1 MLAESPR
8 QPLENTALSKMKSAI
23 GGRLSDMDLRL
34 LRVFRE
40 VVRAGGLAPAEV
52 ALNIS
57 RSTISTH
64 LSDLEARLGM
74 QLCLR
79 SRGRADFKLTPE
91 GESLYQAIEE
101 LDGHL
106 EAFKSQV
113 NAIQSQLTGSLRI
126 VLPDDVLEIPQLDLP
141 STIARIKGKAPQ
153 LELNV
158 QLAAPQELEL
168 EILAGRADVGINPLH
183 SRRPGLDYQP
193 LFHHQ
198 SLLYCAR
205 SHTLADDKPVS
216 EELLTL
222 QELAAPSHAVLSG
235 AAHLY
240 RLFPRKSTANH
251 MAARLAMI
259 LSGQFVGF
267 LPEYLA
273 ERYVQRGEL
282 VALHP
287 ERFRYQIQNA
297 ATFKRSA
304 AEHPAI
310 RLFLESIIVRG

>member
-1 MLAESPR
+1 MSG
-8 QPLENTALSKMKSAI
+8 KSAL
-23 GGRLSDMDLRL
+23 GGRVSDMDLRL

-57 RSTISTH
+57 RSTISLH

-79 SRGRADFKLTPE
+79 SRGRSDFKLTPE
-91 GESLYQAIEE
+91 GEALYQAIGD

-106 EAFKSQV
+106 AAFKSQV

-126 VLPDDVLEIPQLDLP
+126 VMPDDALEMPQLDLP
-141 STIARIKGKAPQ
+141 TTIARLRQRAPQ
-153 LELNV
+153 LQLDV

-183 SRRPGLDYQP
+183 SHRPGLEYQP
-193 LFHHQ
+193 LFQHQ
-198 SLLYCAR
+198 SRLYCGR
-205 SHTLADDKPVS
+205 QHPLASTPEVS
-216 EELLTL
+216 EELLTE

-240 RLFPRKSTANH
+240 RLFTRKSTANH
-251 MAARLAMI
+251 MAARLAML
-259 LSGQFVGF
+259 LSGRFVGF

-273 ERYVQRGEL
+273 ERYVGSGQL
-282 VALHP
+282 VALCP
-287 ERFRYQIQNA
+287 ERFHYQIQNA
-297 ATFKRSA
+297 ATYKRSA
-304 AEHPAI
+304 AEHPAVQ
-310 RLFLESIIVRG
+310 LFLKALIIHP

>member
-1 MLAESPR
+1 M
-8 QPLENTALSKMKSAI
+8 SKPKSALT
-23 GGRLSDMDLRL
+23 GRLTDMDLRL

-57 RSTISTH
+57 RSTISVH
-64 LSDLEARLGM
+64 LSDLEVRLGM

-79 SRGRADFKLTPE
+79 SRGRADFKLTQE
-91 GESLYQAIEE
+91 GEALFQAINE

-106 EAFKSQV
+106 DNFKSQV

-141 STIARIKGKAPQ
+141 ATIARIRDQAPQ
-153 LELNV
+153 LQLDL

-183 SRRPGLDYQP
+183 SHRPGLDYQP

-198 SLLYCAR
+198 SLLYCGGQ
-205 SHTLADDKPVS
+205 HPLAGAKGVS
-216 EELLTL
+216 EELLTQ

-240 RLFPRKSTANH
+240 RLFPHKSTANH
-251 MAARLAMI
+251 MASRLAMI
-259 LSGQFVGF
+259 LSGKFVGF

-273 ERYVQRGEL
+273 ERYVQTGEL

-304 AEHPAI
+304 AEHPAV
-310 RLFLESIIVRG
+310 RLFLKAIVIRE

>member
-1 MLAESPR
+1 MTNPK
-8 QPLENTALSKMKSAI
+8 TALS
-23 GGRLSDMDLRL
+23 GRLTDMDLRL

-40 VVRAGGLAPAEV
+40 IVRAGGLAPAEV

-79 SRGRADFKLTPE
+79 SRGRADFKLTQE
-91 GESLYQAIEE
+91 GEALYRAIEE

-113 NAIQSQLTGSLRI
+113 NAIQSSLTGLLRV

-141 STIARIKGKAPQ
+141 ATIARLKATAPQ
-153 LELNV
+153 LELDV

-168 EILAGRADVGINPLH
+168 EILAGRADIGINPLH
-183 SRRPGLDYQP
+183 SRRPGLDYRP
-193 LFHHQ
+193 LFQHQ
-198 SLLYCAR
+198 SLLYR
-205 SHTLADDKPVS
+205 GRHHSLADTPDVS
-216 EELLTL
+216 EELLTQ
-222 QELAAPSHAVLSG
+222 QELAAPSHAVFSG

-240 RLFPRKSTANH
+240 RLFPKKSTANH

-273 ERYVQRGEL
+273 GRYVQSGEL
-282 VALHP
+282 VALCP
-287 ERFRYQIQNA
+287 ERFRYRIQNA

-304 AEHPAI
+304 GEHPAVQ
-310 RLFLESIIVRG
+310 LFLESLFD

>member
-1 MLAESPR
+1 MSG
-8 QPLENTALSKMKSAI
+8 KSAL
-23 GGRLSDMDLRL
+23 GGRMSDMDLRL

-57 RSTISTH
+57 RSTISLH

-79 SRGRADFKLTPE
+79 SRGRSDFKLTPE
-91 GESLYQAIEE
+91 GEALYQAIND

-106 EAFKSQV
+106 AAFKSQV

-126 VLPDDVLEIPQLDLP
+126 VLPDDVLEMPQLDLP
-141 STIARIKGKAPQ
+141 ATIARLRERAPQ
-153 LELNV
+153 LQLDV

-183 SRRPGLDYQP
+183 SHRPGLEYKP
-193 LFHHQ
+193 LFLHQ
-198 SLLYCAR
+198 SRLYCG
-205 SHTLADDKPVS
+205 SQHLLANEAEVS
-216 EELLTL
+216 EELLTE

-240 RLFPRKSTANH
+240 RLFPYKSTANH
-251 MAARLAMI
+251 MAARLAML
-259 LSGQFVGF
+259 LSGKFVGF

-273 ERYVQRGEL
+273 QRYVDTGQL
-282 VALHP
+282 VVLCP
-287 ERFRYQIQNA
+287 NRFHYQIQNA

-304 AEHPAI
+304 AEHPAVQ
-310 RLFLESIIVRG
+310 LFLKALVITP

>member
-1 MLAESPR
+1 M
-8 QPLENTALSKMKSAI
+8 SKAKKTSKSAL

-40 VVRAGGLAPAEV
+40 VVRAGGLAAAEV

-57 RSTISTH
+57 RSTISVH
-64 LSDLEARLGM
+64 LSDLESRLGM
-74 QLCLR
+74 PLCLR

-91 GESLYQAIEE
+91 GEAVYRAIIE
-101 LDGHL
+101 LDSHL
-106 EAFKSQV
+106 DAFRSQV
-113 NAIQSQLTGSLRI
+113 NAIQSSLTGSLRI

-141 STIARIKGKAPQ
+141 ATLARIRQQAPELQ
-153 LELNV
+153 LDL
-158 QLAAPQELEL
+158 QLADPQELEL

-183 SRRPGLDYQP
+183 SHRPGLQYRP

-198 SLLYCAR
+198 SLLYC
-205 SHTLADDKPVS
+205 SQQHPLAAAEEVS
-216 EELLTL
+216 EESLTK

-273 ERYVQRGEL
+273 EDYVQRGQL
-282 VALHP
+282 MALRP
-287 ERFRYQIQNA
+287 ERFRYRIENA

-304 AEHPAI
+304 AEHPAV
-310 RLFLESIIVRG
+310 RLFLESLEINK

>member
-1 MLAESPR
+1 MGK
-8 QPLENTALSKMKSAI
+8 TKSAL
-23 GGRLSDMDLRL
+23 GGRLSDIDLRL

-52 ALNIS
+52 ALNIG
-57 RSTISTH
+57 RSTISVH
-64 LSDLEARLGM
+64 ISDLEARLGM

-91 GESLYQAIEE
+91 GEQLFEAILE

-113 NAIQSQLTGSLRI
+113 NAIQSHLTGNLRL
-126 VLPDDVLEIPQLDLP
+126 VMPDDVLEIPQLDLP
-141 STIARIKGKAPQ
+141 ATIAHLRQQAPQ
-153 LELNV
+153 LHLEV

-183 SRRPGLDYQP
+183 TRRPGLEYQP

-198 SLLYCAR
+198 STLYCGAQ
-205 SHTLADDKPVS
+205 HPCAQADQVS
-216 EELLTL
+216 EELLTQ

-240 RLFPRKSTANH
+240 RLFPNRSTANH

-259 LSGQFVGF
+259 LSGCFVGF
-267 LPEYLA
+267 LPNYLA
-273 ERYVQRGEL
+273 EKYVACGKL
-282 VALHP
+282 KPLLA
-287 ERFRYQIQNA
+287 ERFHYRIQNA
-297 ATFKRSA
+297 ATFKKNA
-304 AEHPAI
+304 ADHPAVQ
-310 RLFLESIIVRG
+310 LFLRALVIKN

>member
-1 MLAESPR
+1 M
-8 QPLENTALSKMKSAI
+8 SKTKSAL

-40 VVRAGGLAPAEV
+40 VVRAGGLAAAEV
-52 ALNIS
+52 SLNIG
-57 RSTISTH
+57 RSTISVH
-64 LSDLEARLGM
+64 ISDLETRLAM

-91 GESLYQAIEE
+91 GEALYQAILE

-106 EAFKSQV
+106 DTFRGQV
-113 NAIQSQLTGSLRI
+113 NAIQSQLTGTLRL
-126 VLPDDVLEIPQLDLP
+126 VMPDDVLEIPQLDLP
-141 STIARIKGKAPQ
+141 ATIARLRGQAPQ
-153 LELNV
+153 LHLEV

-183 SRRPGLDYQP
+183 SHRPGLKYQP
-193 LFHHQ
+193 LFQHQ
-198 SLLYCAR
+198 SMLYCGAN
-205 SHTLADDKPVS
+205 HPCAKPGQIS
-216 EELLTL
+216 EELLTQ

-240 RLFPRKSTANH
+240 RLFPNRSTANH

-259 LSGQFVGF
+259 LSGCFIGF

-273 ERYVQRGEL
+273 HNYVETNQL
-282 VALHP
+282 IPLLP
-287 ERFRYQIQNA
+287 EKFHYNIQNA
-297 ATFKRSA
+297 ATFNRSA

-310 RLFLESIIVRG
+310 KLFLEALLIRE

>member
-1 MLAESPR
+1 MSGK
-8 QPLENTALSKMKSAI
+8 TAL
-23 GGRLSDMDLRL
+23 GGRMTDMDLRL

-57 RSTISTH
+57 RSTISLH

-91 GESLYQAIEE
+91 GEALYQAIGE

-106 EAFKSQV
+106 AEFKSQV

-141 STIARIKGKAPQ
+141 ATLAHIRERAPQ
-153 LELNV
+153 LQLDV

-183 SRRPGLDYQP
+183 TRRPGLDYRP
-193 LFHHQ
+193 LFNHQ
-198 SLLYCAR
+198 SLLYCHR
-205 SHTLADDKPVS
+205 SHPLAAEPRVS
-216 EELLTL
+216 EELLTG

-235 AAHLY
+235 AAHFY
-240 RLFPRKSTANH
+240 RLFPNKSTANH

-259 LSGQFVGF
+259 QSGRFIGF
-267 LPEYLA
+267 LPSYLA
-273 ERYVQRGEL
+273 KRLQQDGDL
-282 VALHP
+282 IALRPDQFHY
-287 ERFRYQIQNA
+287 EIQNA
-297 ATFKRSA
+297 ATFKRTA
-304 AEHPAI
+304 ADHPAVQ
-310 RLFLESIIVRG
+310 LFLKALVVTG

>member
-1 MLAESPR
+1 MSNPK
-8 QPLENTALSKMKSAI
+8 TALS
-23 GGRLSDMDLRL
+23 GRLSDIDLRL

-91 GESLYQAIEE
+91 GEALFQAIGE

-113 NAIQSQLTGSLRI
+113 NAIQSSLTGNLRI

-141 STIARIKGKAPQ
+141 ATIARIHERAPQ
-153 LELNV
+153 LQLDL

-168 EILAGRADVGINPLH
+168 EILAGRADLGINPLH
-183 SRRPGLDYQP
+183 SRRPGLDYRP
-193 LFHHQ
+193 LFQHQ
-198 SLLYCAR
+198 SLLYCG
-205 SHTLADDKPVS
+205 SQHPLAGKREVS
-216 EELLTL
+216 EELLTQ

-240 RLFPRKSTANH
+240 RLFTNKSTANH

-273 ERYVQRGEL
+273 ERYVRDGKL
-282 VALHP
+282 VALSP
-287 ERFRYQIQNA
+287 ERFRYRIQNA

-304 AEHPAI
+304 AEHASV
-310 RLFLESIIVRG
+310 RLFLDSLVIGS

>member
-1 MLAESPR
+1 MSKTK
-8 QPLENTALSKMKSAI
+8 NAL

-52 ALNIS
+52 ALNIG
-57 RSTISTH
+57 RSTISVH
-64 LSDLEARLGM
+64 ISDLETRLGM

-91 GESLYQAIEE
+91 GEALYQAILD

-106 EAFKSQV
+106 DTFRSQV
-113 NAIQSQLTGSLRI
+113 NAIQSQLTGTLRL
-126 VLPDDVLEIPQLDLP
+126 VMPDDVLEIPQLDLP
-141 STIARIKGKAPQ
+141 ATIARLREQAPQ
-153 LELNV
+153 LHLEV

-183 SRRPGLDYQP
+183 SHRPGLEYQP
-193 LFHHQ
+193 LFRHQ
-198 SLLYCAR
+198 SILYCSAN
-205 SHTLADDKPVS
+205 HPCAKADQIS
-216 EELLTL
+216 EELLTE

-240 RLFPRKSTANH
+240 RLFPKRSTANH

-259 LSGQFVGF
+259 LSGCFIGF

-273 ERYVQRGEL
+273 HRYVETGVL
-282 VALHP
+282 VPLLP
-287 ERFRYQIQNA
+287 ERFYYSIQNA

-310 RLFLESIIVRG
+310 KLFLNALVVRK

>member
-1 MLAESPR
+1 MSKPK
-8 QPLENTALSKMKSAI
+8 TALS
-23 GGRLSDMDLRL
+23 GRLSDMDLRL

-74 QLCLR
+74 PLCLR
-79 SRGRADFKLTPE
+79 SRGRADFKLTRE
-91 GESLYQAIEE
+91 GEALFEAINE

-106 EAFKSQV
+106 DAFKSQV
-113 NAIQSQLTGSLRI
+113 NAIQSQLTGSLRV
-126 VLPDDVLEIPQLDLP
+126 VLPDDVLDIPQLDLP
-141 STIARIKGKAPQ
+141 ATIARIKQQAPQ
-153 LELNV
+153 LQLDL

-183 SRRPGLDYQP
+183 SRRPGLDYRP

-198 SLLYCAR
+198 SRLYCGR
-205 SHTLADDKPVS
+205 RHPLAGATEVS
-216 EELLTL
+216 EELLTQ

-251 MAARLAMI
+251 MAARLAML

-273 ERYVQRGEL
+273 ERHVQSGEL
-282 VALHP
+282 IALSP
-287 ERFRYQIQNA
+287 ERFHYRIQNA

-304 AEHPAI
+304 AEHAAV
-310 RLFLESIIVRG
+310 RLFLESLEIEN

>member
-1 MLAESPR
+1 MSVK
-8 QPLENTALSKMKSAI
+8 TAL
-23 GGRLSDMDLRL
+23 GGRVSDMDLRL

-57 RSTISTH
+57 RSTISLH
-64 LSDLEARLGM
+64 LSDLESRLGM

-79 SRGRADFKLTPE
+79 SRGRSDFKLTPE
-91 GESLYQAIEE
+91 GEALYQAISE

-106 EAFKSQV
+106 AAFRSQV

-126 VLPDDVLEIPQLDLP
+126 VLPDDVLEMPQLDLP
-141 STIARIKGKAPQ
+141 ATIARLRERAPQ
-153 LELNV
+153 LQLDV

-183 SRRPGLDYQP
+183 SHRPGLEYKP
-193 LFHHQ
+193 LFQHQ
-198 SLLYCAR
+198 SRLYCG
-205 SHTLADDKPVS
+205 SQHPLANKKEVS
-216 EELLTL
+216 EELLTE

-240 RLFPRKSTANH
+240 RLFPHKSTANH
-251 MAARLAMI
+251 MAARLAML
-259 LSGQFVGF
+259 LSGKFVGF

-273 ERYVQRGEL
+273 RRHEDTGQL
-282 VALHP
+282 VALRP
-287 ERFRYQIQNA
+287 DRFHYQIQNA

-304 AEHPAI
+304 ADHPAVQ
-310 RLFLESIIVRG
+310 LFLKALVVNS

>member
-1 MLAESPR
+1 MSNPK
-8 QPLENTALSKMKSAI
+8 TALS
-23 GGRLSDMDLRL
+23 GRLSDIDLRL

-64 LSDLEARLGM
+64 LSDLEGRLGM

-91 GESLYQAIEE
+91 GEALFEAINQ

-106 EAFKSQV
+106 QAFKSQV
-113 NAIQSQLTGSLRI
+113 NAIQSNLTGQLRI

-141 STIARIKGKAPQ
+141 ATLAKIRAQAPQ
-153 LELNV
+153 LQLDI

-183 SRRPGLDYQP
+183 SRRPGLDYRP
-193 LFHHQ
+193 LFQHQ
-198 SLLYCAR
+198 SLLYCGR
-205 SHTLADDKPVS
+205 SHPLAEQGEIS
-216 EELLTL
+216 EELLTQ

-240 RLFPRKSTANH
+240 RLFPNRSTANH
-251 MAARLAMI
+251 MAARLAML

-273 ERYVQRGEL
+273 GRYVQSGEL
-282 VALHP
+282 VVLRP
-287 ERFRYQIQNA
+287 ERFRYRIQNA

-304 AEHPAI
+304 EGHPAVG
-310 RLFLESIIVRG
+310 LFLESLVIKSEDDSI

>member
-1 MLAESPR
+1 MTKAR
-8 QPLENTALSKMKSAI
+8 NPLS
-23 GGRLSDMDLRL
+23 GRLGDMDLRL

-40 VVRAGGLAPAEV
+40 VVRAGGLAASEV
-52 ALNIS
+52 VLNIS
-57 RSTISTH
+57 RSTISVH

-91 GESLYQAIEE
+91 GEALYRAIEE

-106 EAFKSQV
+106 DAFKSQV
-113 NAIQSQLTGSLRI
+113 NAIQSSLTGSLRI

-141 STIARIKGKAPQ
+141 ASIARIRERAPQ
-153 LELNV
+153 LQLDL

-168 EILAGRADVGINPLH
+168 EILAGRADIGINPLH
-183 SRRPGLDYQP
+183 ARRPGLEYRP
-193 LFHHQ
+193 LFEHQ
-198 SLLYCAR
+198 SRLYAAGSHPCAR
-205 SHTLADDKPVS
+205 GRVS
-216 EELLTL
+216 EELLTQ

-240 RLFPRKSTANH
+240 RLFPKRSTANH

-259 LSGQFVGF
+259 LSGKFIGF

-273 ERYVQRGEL
+273 ARYVHRGEVHSGEL

-287 ERFRYQIQNA
+287 KRFCYRIQNA

-304 AEHPAI
+304 AEHPAVG
-310 RLFLESIIVRG
+310 LFLDSLVIGS

>member
-1 MLAESPR
+1 M
-8 QPLENTALSKMKSAI
+8 SKAKNAI

-64 LSDLEARLGM
+64 LSDLEGRLGM

-91 GESLYQAIEE
+91 GEALFEAINE

-106 EAFKSQV
+106 DAFKSQV
-113 NAIQSQLTGSLRI
+113 NAIQSQLTGGLRI

-141 STIARIKGKAPQ
+141 ATIARIKGKAPQ
-153 LELNV
+153 LQLDV

-205 SHTLADDKPVS
+205 THICAGTAEVG
-216 EELLTL
+216 EELLTQ

-240 RLFPRKSTANH
+240 RLFPHKATANH

-259 LSGQFVGF
+259 LSGQYVGF

-273 ERYVQRGEL
+273 ARYVQSGEL
-282 VALHP
+282 IALHP
-287 ERFRYQIQNA
+287 ERFRYRIQNA

-304 AEHPAI
+304 AEHPAV
-310 RLFLESIIVRG
+310 RLFLDSILIQD

>member
-1 MLAESPR
+1 MR
-8 QPLENTALSKMKSAI
+8 KTKNALS
-23 GGRLSDMDLRL
+23 GRLSDMDLRL

-52 ALNIS
+52 ALNIG
-57 RSTISTH
+57 RSTISVH

-91 GESLYQAIEE
+91 GEGLYRAILE

-106 EAFKSQV
+106 AAFKSQV
-113 NAIQSQLTGSLRI
+113 NAIQSQLTGTLRL
-126 VLPDDVLEIPQLDLP
+126 VMPDDLLEIPRLDLP
-141 STIARIKGKAPQ
+141 GTIGRLRNRAPQ
-153 LELNV
+153 LQLEL

-168 EILAGRADVGINPLH
+168 EILANRADVGINPLH
-183 SRRPGLDYQP
+183 SRRPGLEYQP

-198 SLLYCAR
+198 SVLYCGANHPCANTDR
-205 SHTLADDKPVS
+205 VS
-216 EELLTL
+216 EELLT
-222 QELAAPSHAVLSG
+222 QQALAAPSHAVFSG

-240 RLFPRKSTANH
+240 RLFPHRSTANH

-259 LSGQFVGF
+259 LSGCYIGF

-273 ERYVQRGEL
+273 RRYVEAGKL
-282 VALHP
+282 IPLLP
-287 ERFRYQIQNA
+287 EHFHYRILNA
-297 ATFKRSA
+297 VTYKKSA
-304 AEHPAI
+304 AEHPAL
-310 RLFLESIIVRG
+310 RLFLEALVVNESPCSQSGPP